1 MFNISDLLGAVMQT
15 GMAQSSNQ
23 RLENAFRAGGQTPDN
38 VLSGMLDGLGG
49 GGGLGESLSQIFG
62 GSAGGG
68 LGGLLGNV
76 LNEAGR
82 SLGGNQNL
90 AVGGLGALAGALFGG
105 GRSPIKGALG
115 GGVMALLG
123 AMAFSALKKAGNRQP
138 LVPLGLR
145 EPVSSNEE
153 QELEYEA
160 ELVFKA
166 MINAAKAD
174 NRIDR
179 EELRRIM
186 GKLEEIGVGDEE
198 KEYVITELKKPMETD
213 ALVNAAS
220 GRPELAAQLY
230 AASLLAIE
238 VDTPAE
244 RDYMQNLRTQL
255 GLPIQAAEHLE
266 DTVGVRTSEY

>member
-1 MFNISDLLGAVMQT
+1 MFNISDLLGAVMQS
-15 GMAQSSNQ
+15 GMTRSSNQ
-23 RLENAFRAGGQTPDN
+23 RLENAFRAGGQTSGN
-38 VLSGMLDGLGG
+38 VLSEMLGGLGG

-62 GSAGGG
+62 SGGGGG
-68 LGGLLGNV
+68 LGGVLGNV
-76 LNEAGR
+76 LSEAGR

-90 AVGGLGALAGALFGG
+90 AMGGLGALAGALFGG
-105 GRSPIKGALG
+105 GKSPVKGALG

-138 LVPLGLR
+138 SVPLGLR
-145 EPVSSNEE
+145 EPVSPNEE
-153 QELEYEA
+153 QELEQET
-160 ELVFKA
+160 ELVFRA

-179 EELRRIM
+179 EELQRIL
-186 GKLEEIGVGDEE
+186 GKLEEIGVGNEE

-238 VDTPAE
+238 IDTPAE
-244 RDYMQNLRTQL
+244 RDYMLNFRTQL
-255 GLPIQAAEHLE
+255 DLPRQVAEDLE
-266 DTVGVRTSEY
+266 ETAGVRASD